1 MRRPESHVICFAAV
15 SQARYTEIAFVVTP
29 EKTDEWIATLVEL
42 GATGVE
48 ERDQTTFQKAA
59 QAGAPMLVVWVPVDE
74 ARAFLER
81 AAAAGLPPPA
91 DSSRVR
97 DEDEWRDVW
106 KQYFAPRKVGRFVI
120 VPSWERYAQKPDEV
134 VLDMDPGRAFGTGGH
149 PSTRLCLVA
158 ISELPRCER
167 FADVGCGSGV
177 LSIACAKLFPEASG
191 LAIDIDADAVDVSRE
206 NAARNGVLDRISVSA
221 TPLGEVHGPFDLV
234 LANILPDVLV
244 PMAAAIAG
252 RVGAGGTLIL
262 SGILRELADGVEA
275 AYVACG
281 LHASARLDEE
291 GWRALVMSKREG
303 VSP

>member
-1 MRRPESHVICFAAV
+1 VICFAAV

-29 EKTDEWIATLVEL
+29 ERAEEWIATLVEI
-42 GATGVE
+42 GAPGVE

-59 QAGAPMLVVWVPVDE
+59 SAAEPMLVVWIPVAE

-91 DSSRVR
+91 DASRVR

-120 VPSWERYAQKPDEV
+120 VPSWEKYAPKADEI

-149 PSTRLCLVA
+149 PSTRLCLLA
-158 ISELPRCER
+158 ISDFERCER

-177 LSIACAKLFPEASG
+177 LAIACAKMFAAASG
-191 LAIDIDADAVDVSRE
+191 MAVDVDADAVDVSRE
-206 NAARNGVLDRISVSA
+206 NAERNAVVDRISVSA
-221 TPLGEVHGPFDLV
+221 TPIEEVHGPFDVV

-244 PMAAAIAG
+244 PLAGAIAA
-252 RVGAGGTLIL
+252 RVADGGTLVL

-275 AYVACG
+275 AYVARG
-281 LHASARLDEE
+281 LSTRARLDED
-291 GWRALVMSKREG
+291 GWRALVMTR
-303 VSP
+303 

>member
-1 MRRPESHVICFAAV
+1 V
-15 SQARYTEIAFVVTP
+15 EI
-29 EKTDEWIATLVEL
+29 
-42 GATGVE
+42 GAPGVE

-59 QAGAPMLVVWVPVDE
+59 SAAEPMLVVWIPVDE

-91 DSSRVR
+91 DASRVR

-120 VPSWERYAQKPDEV
+120 VPSWEKYAAKPDEI

-149 PSTRLCLVA
+149 PSTRLCLQA
-158 ISELPRCER
+158 ISDLARPENEAIR

-177 LSIACAKLFPEASG
+177 LAIACAKMFPEASG
-191 LAIDIDADAVDVSRE
+191 IAVDVDADAVEVSRE
-206 NAARNGVLDRISVSA
+206 NAERNGVLDRISVSA
-221 TPLGEVHGPFDLV
+221 TPIAEVHGPFDVV

-244 PMAAAIAG
+244 PLACEIAA
-252 RVGAGGTLIL
+252 RVGDGGTLVL

-275 AYVACG
+275 AYVARG
-281 LHASARLDEE
+281 LLPQARLDEE
-291 GWRALVMSKREG
+291 GWRALVMTR
-303 VSP
+303 